1 MEKGIQ
7 YSRELSV
14 VEMMYGIN
22 LDNYTSFQD
31 ADDMICMWHMW
42 QRVVWNAPSSHAS
55 ILAGKNWKDD
65 EKPVVAKLLVVAS
78 LLWQYEDNLSS
89 SPGACVSAV
98 EKLVQEL
105 KAKETAS
112 TAPPAVWTHTSSI
125 RSKHSS
131 AQERGYSRYTPC
143 SVWWFY
149 LHDHGED
156 MRKWDGKPTSTLQ
169 AWILELQG
177 KTITRVGLPS
187 NMEAS
192 VSSRQF
198 SRQRRQCNLISKD
211 DNENFGSHT
220 QEMSNEY
227 CNQN

>member
-1 MEKGIQ
+1 
-7 YSRELSV
+7 
-14 VEMMYGIN
+14 
-22 LDNYTSFQD
+22 
-31 ADDMICMWHMW
+31 
-42 QRVVWNAPSSHAS
+42 
-55 ILAGKNWKDD
+55 
-65 EKPVVAKLLVVAS
+65 
-78 LLWQYEDNLSS
+78 
-89 SPGACVSAV
+89 
-98 EKLVQEL
+98 
-105 KAKETAS
+105 
-112 TAPPAVWTHTSSI
+112 
-125 RSKHSS
+125 
-131 AQERGYSRYTPC
+131 
-143 SVWWFY
+143 
-149 LHDHGED
+149 